1 MSHLNFQGVFFLA
14 KNKIFLICTQRSSLR
29 SLLYNATFWVDFQ
42 TLWSTYLR
50 VEGMTKDRSKIEM
63 SREEKK
69 KLLECRW
76 KRLFKSQGK
85 FASTKIKSRVCIL
98 HAYYYFLAHWFFG
111 KYILNFKTTLTR
123 SQKKNLRGPAIQ
135 IALKLKMST
144 AYCEKAAFHDC
155 FFSL

>member
-1 MSHLNFQGVFFLA
+1 
-14 KNKIFLICTQRSSLR
+14 
-29 SLLYNATFWVDFQ
+29 
-42 TLWSTYLR
+42 
-50 VEGMTKDRSKIEM
+50 M
-63 SREEKK
+63 SREVEKK
-69 KLLECRW
+69 VLGCRW

-155 FFSL
+155 FFFTIELRFWWVINEHSTIITPLFSKGMCNGKAGLIYRDPFLLILIIIEFNLPTLH